1 MPVYLSII
9 AVNSSLKGLNFINIL
24 KALNEENIVDVKD
37 KELGFVVTNLVVSL
51 FSTLATLL
59 NISMFII

>member
-1 MPVYLSII
+1 MYLGII
-9 AVNSSLKGLNFINIL
+9 AINSFFKGLNFINIL
-24 KALNEENIVDVKD
+24 RALNEENRIDVKD
-37 KELGFVVTNLVVSL
+37 KELGFVITNLVVSL